1 MKSAVNLD
9 KMFDFNYIQS
19 NGYSINPKKNKKIK
33 LNTNVDLNPIF
44 PNFATIETV
53 KTIDKMDNLVYGI
66 DTHMSLKENSNIK
79 NLLIIPFQEY
89 RNPPGS
95 KFPD

>member
-1 MKSAVNLD
+1 MILVL
-9 KMFDFNYIQS
+9 
-19 NGYSINPKKNKKIK
+19 
-33 LNTNVDLNPIF
+33 IF
-44 PNFATIETV
+44 YY
-53 KTIDKMDNLVYGI
+53 IDKMDNLVYGI

-89 RNPPGS
+89 RHPPGS